1 MAVSS
6 EGAMML
12 AFNDASQLGMRTP
25 LTISTSLNQG
35 TTWEEKAVLE
45 SNLTAS
51 FSYPTLLCPPDSGS
65 CFVIYT
71 VNAHP
76 TMPATRTRQ
85 CRCSHVCKAHLRK
98 AGAGYDKEAADL
110 NESCKASPCQEN
122 QDEASD
128 IQGRLWAW
136 WHSLRSMIVLET
148 ALQQPPCCH
157 KESCG
162 QKHGCH
168 PKVNAWGWTALGM
181 KVAAFSKTVYF

>member
-1 MAVSS
+1 MQVEVLLGWSGQPHARSCILSDFTDALTSMLMVVQVAMAVSS

-98 AGAGYDKEAADL
+98 AGTGYDKEAADL
-110 NESCKASPCQEN
+110 NESCKASPCQEK
-122 QDEASD
+122 S
-128 IQGRLWAW
+128 R
-136 WHSLRSMIVLET
+136 
-148 ALQQPPCCH
+148 
-157 KESCG
+157 
-162 QKHGCH
+162 
-168 PKVNAWGWTALGM
+168 
-181 KVAAFSKTVYF
+181 